1 MSKPLDQWDMEALRA
16 RVRDPKG
23 HTRHAGGSPNAEE
36 IAAYAAALPT
46 DMEQQTAVVFGMTPE
61 LRQLLTRRFAHTYAI
76 DASTLS
82 IQMYR
87 DWVDQEYRSRETIV
101 HDSWSSLPQ
110 YVPGGAAAIVGDGV
124 FGNLPDVPAHRELL
138 AVVRSVL
145 RPGGRFIVRKVVV
158 PREFVP
164 SEYATRALLQRYRRG
179 ELDEA
184 EFGFGVRLLGH
195 HACCYDPQTF
205 ILDNAKLFAECEQ
218 MWRGG
223 ELTDAE
229 YACIRRYYFAGKNAV
244 VTQELWERI
253 LEEAGFAFQI
263 RPCHGKQWYRYYM
276 VYETYVNH

>member
-1 MSKPLDQWDMEALRA
+1 MSNLVDQWDMEALRS
-16 RVRDPKG
+16 RVCDAKG
-23 HTRHAGGSPNAEE
+23 RTRHAGGSPNDEE
-36 IAAYAAALPT
+36 MAVYAAALPT
-46 DMEQQTAVVFGMTPE
+46 DMEGQTAVVLGMTPE
-61 LRQLLTRRFAHTYAI
+61 LRQLLTRRFGRTYAI

-87 DWVDQEYRSRETIV
+87 DWVDEMYRSRETIV
-101 HDSWSSLPQ
+101 HGSWSSLPR

-145 RPGGRFIVRKVVV
+145 RPGGRFIARKAVV
-158 PREFVP
+158 PRGFIP

-179 ELDEA
+179 ELDDA

-195 HACCYDPQTF
+195 YACCYDPQTF

-218 MWRGG
+218 MWRAS

-229 YACIRRYYFAGKNAV
+229 HTCIRRYYFAGKNCV
-244 VTQELWERI
+244 VPQELWERL

-263 RPCHGKQWYRYYM
+263 RRCHGKQWYGYYM
-276 VYETYVNH
+276 VYEAHVND